1 MCFVCALLCDVEWFV
16 LLCGVVFVH
25 VCVLFAIDWVVLYAL
40 CLFMCVFG
48 WGVRCVWPV
57 CDVLCDVICVL
68 MCECVCVCVLFVS
81 CGCVFCV

>member
-1 MCFVCALLCDVEWFV
+1 MIVCVILYDLFVC
-16 LLCGVVFVH
+16 VFAC
-25 VCVLFAIDWVVLYAL
+25 CVLFAIDWVVLYAL